1 MISEGESYGARF
13 TGSQQD
19 LLDFLERLETDE
31 KLREEYEKNPLDVLR
46 ENGWELDLP
55 RDYPNEAA
63 APPPG
68 QIRAARASLQ
78 AGEGTLWPWIWRMI
92 PWVG

>member
-1 MISEGESYGARF
+1 MYSEGESYVARF
-13 TGSQQD
+13 TGSERD
-19 LLDFLERLETDE
+19 FLEFLERLETNE
-31 KLREEYEKNPLDVLR
+31 SLRKEYERDPLSVLR
-46 ENGWELDLP
+46 ANGWELDLP
-55 RDYPNEAA
+55 PDYPNEAA